1 MFLNNTQLHNLIPCM
16 VYQPIS
22 PCPRS
27 PSRLSHR
34 YHHTIQTGLNRPT
47 TQLWLISLETLKYPT
62 CTSTITWYVIWY
74 LGKANTSNN
83 WLDLLYHLDQPT
95 HHTLTHEF
103 QEVTSKKRKKNRD
116 KECLP
121 VSSSTLTTMP
131 DSLRVATRVIIDR
144 PTSDHSPHT
153 QISKRKRRKKQ
164 GPTFFLEHRCSLGG
178 LWIRFHGKHSCSHK
192 FDLYRHW
199 SLLPPAIP
207 FWFTTLTLS
216 RPECWDIGAL
226 QPNIGAKTLCR
237 S

>member
-1 MFLNNTQLHNLIPCM
+1 MFLNNTQLHTLIPCM

-22 PCPRS
+22 PYPRS
-27 PSRLSHR
+27 PSRLSHW

-131 DSLRVATRVIIDR
+131 DSLRVATRVIIDCA
-144 PTSDHSPHT
+144 TSDHSPHT
-153 QISKRKRRKKQ
+153 QISKRKRRKKKVR
-164 GPTFFLEHRCSLGG
+164 PSSLNTVVPLVDYESDSTVSILPLISLTCTVTDLSFLQPSPLVYHPHLVSTWML
-178 LWIRFHGKHSCSHK
+178 
-192 FDLYRHW
+192 RHW
-199 SLLPPAIP
+199 SPSA
-207 FWFTTLTLS
+207 
-216 RPECWDIGAL
+216 
-226 QPNIGAKTLCR
+226 
-237 S
+237 